1 MLELFLKG
9 GFAMYPM
16 LVLSIIAVSITVER
30 FIYLRRSKT
39 DADSFMDRINGLI
52 EKNKLDEARAYCEET
67 SVPLSRIILAGLKA
81 MRRGRD
87 EIIRSIEDAG
97 GLEVA
102 KLEKG
107 ILILQTIAKIAPLIG
122 LFGTVTGMIRS
133 FEAIGAAGGQDPRLV
148 ASGIGEA
155 LIATAGGL
163 VVAIPVYFLSF
174 YFVNEINKYL
184 LDMQKTSVQ
193 FLDAIADHE
202 EKMASARVLDEIGG
216 DYLEI

>member
-1 MLELFLKG
+1 
-9 GFAMYPM
+9 MYP
-16 LVLSIIAVSITVER
+16 LLLLSLAAVAITVER
-30 FIYLRRSKT
+30 LVYLRRSKT
-39 DADSFMDRINGLI
+39 DAGSFMENINRYLAG
-52 EKNKLDEARAYCEET
+52 NRLDEARAYCEET
-67 SVPLSRIILAGLKA
+67 SVPLSRIILSGLKA
-81 MRRGRD
+81 MKRGRD
-87 EIIRSIEDAG
+87 EVIRSIEDEG

-122 LFGTVTGMIRS
+122 LFGTVTGMIQS
-133 FEAIGAAGGQDPRLV
+133 FEAIGATGGQDPKLV
-148 ASGIGEA
+148 AAGIGEA

-184 LDMQKTSVQ
+184 LDMQKTSIQ
-193 FLDAIADHE
+193 FLDALAEHE
-202 EKMASARVLDEIGG
+202 EKMAASRVLDEIGG